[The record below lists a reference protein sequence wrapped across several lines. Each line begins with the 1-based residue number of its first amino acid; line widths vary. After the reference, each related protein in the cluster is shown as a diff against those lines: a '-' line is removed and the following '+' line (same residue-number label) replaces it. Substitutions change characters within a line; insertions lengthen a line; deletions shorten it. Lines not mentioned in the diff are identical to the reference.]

1 MPINATLINLYHV
14 CKRECWLH
22 ANGIR
27 MEHTSEV
34 VAEGKL
40 IGETSYLDRAAKY
53 TELEIDGI
61 KIDYYDAKNKV
72 IHEVKKS
79 DRAEYAHVAQV
90 KYYMYVLRR
99 NGISEVTGILEYPK
113 MKQRQVVEWEEGDEE
128 KIKEW
133 ISEISN
139 MVSTSNCP
147 SLLNSKICKK
157 CSYYDFC
164 YAGEDIG

>member
-1 MPINATLINLYHV
+1 MPINATLINLFHV

-40 IGETSYLDRAAKY
+40 IGETSYLDRAVKY

-61 KIDYYDAKNKV
+61 KIDYYDAKNRV

-79 DRAEYAHVAQV
+79 NKVEYAHIAQV
-90 KYYMYVLRR
+90 KYYLYILRK
-99 NGISEVTGILEYPK
+99 NGIDDPQAVIEYPRLR
-113 MKQRQVVEWEEGDEE
+113 QRESVYWEEGDEE
-128 KIKEW
+128 KVKNW
-133 ISEISN
+133 IRE
-139 MVSTSNCP
+139 VELLTSLETCP
-147 SLLNSKICKK
+147 TLVKKPICKS
-157 CSYYDFC
+157 CSYFDFC
-164 YAGEDIG
+164 YIEEE